1 MSKAE
6 LSRGNDVK
14 AAENR
19 PGEAKLVI
27 FNTPMHL
34 WAREHAPPRRY
45 TRDLSLLA
53 DANRNN
59 VVDVQVRNLRGC
71 SG

>member
-6 LSRGNDVK
+6 LSCGGDVK

-19 PGEAKLVI
+19 QGEANLVI
-27 FNTPMHL
+27 FSTLMHL
-34 WAREHAPPRRY
+34 RARDHAPPRRY

-59 VVDVQVRNLRGC
+59 VVDAQVHNLRGC

>member
-1 MSKAE
+1 M
-6 LSRGNDVK
+6 LVFGTLTRF
-14 AAENR
+14 
-19 PGEAKLVI
+19 EA
-27 FNTPMHL
+27 PD
-34 WAREHAPPRRY
+34 HALPRRY

-59 VVDVQVRNLRGC
+59 VVDAQVHNLRGC